1 MKKTLLGILTP
12 DLITSDDMTKPHPL
26 NLYSFKIFI
35 SKINN
40 NNQDLKLIQKSLTKL
55 KAFPKNDLIINI
67 DDFIRELVNNY

>member
-1 MKKTLLGILTP
+1 MPIP
-12 DLITSDDMTKPHPL
+12 LIYIYEDGQVDIT
-26 NLYSFKIFI
+26 FKIFI

-67 DDFIRELVNNY
+67 DDFIRDLVNNY